1 MIKIEKKIKLLSVN
15 ECWQGR
21 RFKTSAYK
29 DYEKILM
36 YTLPNYEI
44 NYDKYYIICIFNFSS
59 NRADWD
65 NPIKPLQDILQ
76 KKYKFNDCDITH
88 ALVLKN
94 IVKKKDEGFEI
105 YIGNA
110 SNFCDDV
117 NCILNKSKKQ
127 NS

>member
-1 MIKIEKKIKLLSVN
+1 MLKIEKKIKLLSVN

-21 RFKTSAYK
+21 RFKTPAYK

-76 KKYKFNDCDITH
+76 KKYKFNDCNITN

-94 IVKKKDEGFEI
+94 IVPKKDEGFQI
-105 YIGNA
+105 YLGDA
-110 SNFCDDV
+110 SNFCDDIKF
-117 NCILNKSKKQ
+117 ILNKCEKQ

>member
-1 MIKIEKKIKLLSVN
+1 
-15 ECWQGR
+15 
-21 RFKTSAYK
+21 
-29 DYEKILM
+29 M

-76 KKYKFNDCDITH
+76 KKYKFNDCNITN

-94 IVKKKDEGFEI
+94 IVPKNKPSNKDLYNIKQSIRNNKLFKKFGVE
-105 YIGNA
+105 
-110 SNFCDDV
+110 
-117 NCILNKSKKQ
+117 KSIKGPIK
-127 NS
+127 

>member
-21 RFKTSAYK
+21 RFKTSLYL

-36 YTLPNYEI
+36 YTLPNHKI
-44 NYDKYYIICIFNFSS
+44 NYDKYYIIFIFNFSS
-59 NRADWD
+59 ARADWD

-88 ALVLKN
+88 AVVLKN
-94 IVKKKDEGFEI
+94 IVAKKDEGFKI
-105 YIGNA
+105 YLGDA
-110 SNFCDDV
+110 FNFCDDIAT
-117 NCILNKSKKQ
+117 ILNKSKKQ
-127 NS
+127 NN

>member
-36 YTLPNYEI
+36 YTLPKYEI

-59 NRADWD
+59 NRAD
-65 NPIKPLQDILQ
+65 
-76 KKYKFNDCDITH
+76 
-88 ALVLKN
+88 
-94 IVKKKDEGFEI
+94 
-105 YIGNA
+105 
-110 SNFCDDV
+110 
-117 NCILNKSKKQ
+117 
-127 NS
+127 